1 MYGFNGTY
9 TPESDLTLGAG
20 YWLRFSDSGNTTIT
34 GSTISSL
41 TVSLSQGWNLISG
54 ISEVVDV
61 ASISDPGGIV
71 VPGSL
76 YGFTGTYSPS
86 SELTP
91 GQGYWLRTS
100 AAGDITISSGGVAR
114 TIDPFI
120 DRTKEANVLSFNG
133 NDLYFGVSIPAEEM
147 LSYELPPKPPVG
159 AFDVRFADNM
169 KVTENGSSIDVM
181 NNTDRVN
188 ISYNISID
196 AGKHL
201 RWVLTSNE
209 GKEYELD
216 GSGQIFVSG
225 DVTGFTL
232 NKVSSVPL
240 TFAISQNYPNPFN
253 PVTSISYE
261 IPEESFVTISVY
273 NMVGQK
279 VTDLVHELCSVGYHR
294 TVWNGTNMA
303 GDPVS
308 SGVYMYTIEANDFRS
323 VKKMILMK

>member
-1 MYGFNGTY
+1 MF
-9 TPESDLTLGAG
+9 
-20 YWLRFSDSGNTTIT
+20 
-34 GSTISSL
+34 
-41 TVSLSQGWNLISG
+41 
-54 ISEVVDV
+54 
-61 ASISDPGGIV
+61 
-71 VPGSL
+71 
-76 YGFTGTYSPS
+76 
-86 SELTP
+86 
-91 GQGYWLRTS
+91 
-100 AAGDITISSGGVAR
+100 
-114 TIDPFI
+114 
-120 DRTKEANVLSFNG
+120 
-133 NDLYFGVSIPAEEM
+133 
-147 LSYELPPKPPVG
+147 SYELPPKPPVG

-225 DVTGFTL
+225 DVTGFAL

-261 IPEESFVTISVY
+261 IPEESFVAISVY

-294 TVWNGTNMA
+294 TVWNGTNIA

-308 SGVYMYTIEANDFRS
+308 SGVYMYTIEANDFRL